1 MTAQLSSGGELP
13 TSPLALD
20 YVSDFDLLKFDVK
33 KEALSGLVSAASG
46 NNNSGSG
53 GLGGNARLCTR
64 LPQAQGSVSSTP
76 MSTPCSSVPSSP
88 SFSPAEHKGQLE
100 ELYWMGAS
108 SAGTGAN
115 GYAHQ
120 QQHQQQQQQQQQQ
133 QHQHHID
140 PHALGLSPEDA
151 VEALIGAV
159 GHVHQQ
165 QQQQQQQQQLQL
177 QLQQHGNY
185 EGYRAAVHHHHHHPP
200 HHAAQHH
207 NHHHHHPH
215 QYVMGLDELPV
226 HSHALVSGQDP
237 DSGSLSPTSPR
248 AHEHA
253 HQQHHQQQQASLHH
267 RHHQHHP
274 HHQHHQGGGGVDE
287 RFSDDQLVSMS
298 VRELNRHLRGFSK
311 DEVIRLKQKRR
322 TLKNRGYAQS
332 CRFKRVQQ
340 KHVLEHEKTQLLQQV
355 EQLKQEVGRLAR
367 ERDAYKLK
375 CEKLSGGGVAEGGR
389 GGSGGGGGRCLGGFR
404 EAGSTSDNPSSPEFF
419 M

>member
-1 MTAQLSSGGELP
+1 HSSELTQLSSGGELP

-33 KEALSGLVSAASG
+33 KEALNGL
-46 NNNSGSG
+46 
-53 GLGGNARLCTR
+53 
-64 LPQAQGSVSSTP
+64 AQGSVSSTP

-100 ELYWMGAS
+100 ELYWMG
-108 SAGTGAN
+108 
-115 GYAHQ
+115 
-120 QQHQQQQQQQQQQ
+120 QQ

-177 QLQQHGNY
+177 QLQQHASY
-185 EGYRAAVHHHHHHPP
+185 EGYRAAVHQHHHHPP

-207 NHHHHHPH
+207 NHHHHPH
-215 QYVMGLDELPV
+215 QYVMGLDDMPV

-253 HQQHHQQQQASLHH
+253 HQQQASLHH

-375 CEKLSGGGVAEGGR
+375 CEKLSGG
-389 GGSGGGGGRCLGGFR
+389 FR